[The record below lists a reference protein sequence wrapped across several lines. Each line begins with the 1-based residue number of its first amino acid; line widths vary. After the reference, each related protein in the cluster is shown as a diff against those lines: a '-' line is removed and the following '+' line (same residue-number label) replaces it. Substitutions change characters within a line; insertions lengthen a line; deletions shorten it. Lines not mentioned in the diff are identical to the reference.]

1 MSIFKI
7 AHLTSAHP
15 RNDIRIYHKQL
26 TSLSKKFECFLITAD
41 GFGNNIDENNINIVD
56 IGKPISRL
64 DRMRNAPKKV
74 LEAALKINADI
85 YHLHDPELL
94 QIALKLKKS
103 GKKVIFD
110 AHEDLPKQVL
120 SKPYLNKFNAHIISF
135 IVKYYEKYIC
145 SKLDAVVAAT
155 PIIREKFSKF
165 SKNTIDINNY
175 PLLGELESLEKNWS
189 NIGSDIAYVG
199 GISKIRGIEECVK
212 SFEYTTTD
220 ACLNLV
226 GTFNEKVTLENV
238 KHLEGWDK
246 VVEHGQL
253 PRNEVK
259 GILEKSVAGIVTFL
273 PVPNHI
279 DAQPNKMFEY
289 MSAGIPVIGSNYPLW
304 KSIIE
309 GNNCGICVDP
319 EKPQEIAKAIDRLTS
334 DKKLAEEMGNNGI
347 KAVNEKYNWSI
358 EEAKL
363 FKLYE
368 ELLGN

>member
-1 MSIFKI
+1 MI
-7 AHLTSAHP
+7 AHLTSVHP

-94 QIALKLKKS
+94 QIALKLKKA

-120 SKPYLNKFNAHIISF
+120 SKPYLNSFNAHIISF
-135 IVKYYEKYIC
+135 IVKYYEKYVC
-145 SKLDAVVAAT
+145 SKLDAVVTAT
-155 PIIREKFSKF
+155 PTIRDKFAKF
-165 SKNTIDINNY
+165 CPNVIDINNY
-175 PLLGELESLEKNWS
+175 PLLGELTPLDKDWS
-189 NIGSDIAYVG
+189 KIQNEIAYVG
-199 GISKIRGIEECVK
+199 GIAKIRGIEQVV
-212 SFEYTTTD
+212 D
-220 ACLNLV
+220 AFSLLKTNAKLNLV
-226 GTFNEKVTLENV
+226 GTCKEKTTTEIIN
-238 KHLEGWDK
+238 KKNGWNS
-246 VVEHGQL
+246 VNALGQL
-253 PRNEVK
+253 NREQVREV
-259 GILEKSVAGIVTFL
+259 LQKSIAGLVTFL

-319 EKPQEIAKAIDRLTS
+319 EHPQEIANAIDRLVN
-334 DKKLAEEMGNNGI
+334 DKTLAEQMGKNGI

-358 EEAKL
+358 EETKL
-363 FKLYE
+363 FQLYE